1 MTVVDTLDTAQAD
14 LSALADAGRAVP
26 CLRESLLRQY
36 TGRGTPPTVDV
47 SRTAQPPGGT
57 DVVAY
62 RLRIIAGP
70 PGSELPV
77 ILDVVSAVRGRA
89 EVSITFRD
97 VNQPVPADQ
106 QDRLVRAVLDRL
118 AG

>member
-1 MTVVDTLDTAQAD
+1 M
-14 LSALADAGRAVP
+14 P
-26 CLRESLLRQY
+26 CLRESRLRQY
-36 TGRGTPPTVDV
+36 TGPGTPSTVDV
-47 SRTAQPPGGT
+47 SRTAQPPDGA

-62 RLRIIAGP
+62 RLRVIAGP
-70 PGSELPV
+70 PGFELPV

-97 VNQPVPADQ
+97 INQPVPAGQ

-118 AG
+118 AA